1 MGSDDEGERL
11 ARLEEQMRAVQ
22 AELASWRR
30 MVFGG
35 VAVLVALVW
44 NKIAVMIGMGPQ

>member
-22 AELASWRR
+22 AEIASWKR

-35 VAVLVALVW
+35 VAVVVALVW
-44 NKIAVMIGMGPQ
+44 NKVAAMIGLGP